1 MSNKP
6 EHLNHTAKTREELA
20 RELGMSYSTLW
31 RRIRETG
38 RRYPRRLLSPREVE
52 EIKSALGF
60 SPPPP
65 EYDNTET
72 EA

>member
-1 MSNKP
+1 MSTKP

-31 RRIRETG
+31 RRMRETG
-38 RRYPRRLLSPREVE
+38 RCYPRRLLSPRKVE

-60 SPPPP
+60 SPPP
-65 EYDNTET
+65 YDNTET
-72 EA
+72 ET